1 MNPYMDSIMENVG
14 PYSVY
19 GKDLGDKMRKDVE
32 YGTNPWDRTGMA
44 VTEAVGLGKDF
55 EKRSS
60 QIEMLNKQIAEL
72 EKQIKDYDMEGE
84 MGKYKFLYDADP
96 STYTSYQQNKR
107 SAAQT
112 EAIRKANEEA
122 TKASNAQTAWRQLLI
137 DEETEKYKKI
147 DAEDKAKKAFAAGN
161 TDEYKEA
168 MKQVKRSEATL
179 ARYDR
184 DKEQYR
190 NKFNT
195 MLGLSVGEQ
204 GQTDETGA
212 PGVYDEEKDPNIVTL
227 KKYNEMI
234 NGINREITNLRK
246 RTKSMTD
253 DDKDAIIDNA
263 NKVLED
269 YRNSD
274 VSFLNDAQKT
284 AWTTKIAEFE
294 DAIPTFEKSQPTT
307 MTPEKIK
314 AAAKKAVFNPDGTMK
329 NPAQLSKLGAA
340 KLRKYQK
347 DYGWDLKKAI
357 DRADRE
363 GNK

>member
-44 VTEAVGLGKDF
+44 VTEVVGLGKDF

-60 QIEMLNKQIAEL
+60 QIEMLNKQIADL
-72 EKQIKDYDMEGE
+72 EKQIKDYDDYGMEE
-84 MGKYKFLYDADP
+84 DMGKYKFLYDADP
-96 STYTSYQQNKR
+96 STYTSYRQNKR

-147 DAEDKAKKAFAAGN
+147 DAEDKAKKALADGN

-179 ARYDR
+179 ARYAR

-190 NKFNT
+190 NKFNK
-195 MLGLSVGEQ
+195 MLGISEGEPE
-204 GQTDETGA
+204 QTDETGA
-212 PGVYDEEKDPNIVTL
+212 LGVYDEEKDQNIVNL
-227 KKYNEMI
+227 KKYNEMV
-234 NGINREITNLRK
+234 NGIDQEIINLRK
-246 RTKSMTD
+246 RVTSMTD
-253 DDKDAIIDNA
+253 KDKKAIIDNA
-263 NKVLED
+263 NKVLEG

-274 VSFLNDAQKT
+274 VGFLNDAQKT
-284 AWTTKIAEFE
+284 AWNKKIAEFE
-294 DAIPTFEKSQPTT
+294 DAIPTFKKSQPTT
-307 MTPEKIK
+307 MTKEKFATLGIK
-314 AAAKKAVFNPDGTMK
+314 DLK
-329 NPAQLSKLGAA
+329 NYTLAQLKDFRKKGFQNKNLDRMINA
-340 KLRKYQK
+340 KSA
-347 DYGWDLKKAI
+347 G
-357 DRADRE
+357 E
-363 GNK
+363 

>member
-55 EKRSS
+55 EKRSA

-72 EKQIKDYDMEGE
+72 EKQIKDYDMEEE

-112 EAIRKANEEA
+112 EAIRKANEDA

-147 DAEDKAKKAFAAGN
+147 DAEDKAKKALADGN
-161 TDEYKEA
+161 MDEYKEA

-184 DKEQYR
+184 DKKQYR
-190 NKFNT
+190 NKFNK
-195 MLGLSVGEQ
+195 MLGISEGEQ
-204 GQTDETGA
+204 EQTDETEEQTDETGA
-212 PGVYDEEKDPNIVTL
+212 PGIYDEEKDPNIVTL
-227 KKYNEMI
+227 KKYNKMI
-234 NGINREITNLRK
+234 NGIDQEITNLRK
-246 RTKSMTD
+246 RVTSMTD
-253 DDKDAIIDNA
+253 KDKKAIIDNA

-274 VSFLNDAQKT
+274 VSFLNDAQKK

-294 DAIPTFEKSQPTT
+294 DAIPTFKKSQPTN
-307 MTPEKIK
+307 MTKEKYQTELDKLITKSQLVAKGYKWLK
-314 AAAKKAVFNPDGTMK
+314 AAQQA
-329 NPAQLSKLGAA
+329 GATHA
-340 KLRKYQK
+340 YLQS
-347 DYGWDLKKAI
+347 AI
-357 DRADRE
+357 DSA
-363 GNK
+363 K